1 MIQLSED
8 EMKTKTWIFL
18 DEQNITVNW
27 GEYDEDLAFNTK
39 RRTNLMKW
47 CKQLQKDTE
56 DYFAKFVVN

>member
-1 MIQLSED
+1 
-8 EMKTKTWIFL
+8 MKTKTWIFL

-47 CKQLQKDTE
+47 CKQL
-56 DYFAKFVVN
+56 